1 MHIGKQI
8 KEKRL
13 ELNMTQNELA
23 EALNVSRST
32 VSNWEIERNYPDIQ
46 LIVSLS
52 KILNIPLEL
61 LLQEESDVV
70 KKITSDTKEKKHIK
84 LKIKILYIILFAL
97 IIVGAIYVYQSN
109 NYLEISN
116 ANKIISLKEH
126 NSTIEIVTKLPIYR
140 SLTGYYLDVSPQNKD
155 TLQITLITKLDLTMS
170 NKESISIPLDQDE
183 FDKIDHI
190 NFISKNKSFK
200 SMDLN

>member
-1 MHIGKQI
+1 M
-8 KEKRL
+8 
-13 ELNMTQNELA
+13 
-23 EALNVSRST
+23 
-32 VSNWEIERNYPDIQ
+32 
-46 LIVSLS
+46 S

-84 LKIKILYIILFAL
+84 LKIKILYIILFSL
-97 IIVGAIYVYQSN
+97 IVSGAIYIYQSN
-109 NYLEISN
+109 NYQEISN

-126 NSTIEIVTKLPIYR
+126 NSMIEIITKLPVYR

>member
-84 LKIKILYIILFAL
+84 LKIKILYIILFSL
-97 IIVGAIYVYQSN
+97 IVSGAIYIYQSN
-109 NYLEISN
+109 NYQEISN

-126 NSTIEIVTKLPIYR
+126 NSMIEIITKLPVYR